1 MPGAQG
7 RASREPGLQG
17 EGPGR
22 ERERGGHLRG
32 WQPLEIAWPK
42 AGAPRPRPPDQCRQ
56 HLRPQEFRGHG
67 ATCESPSC
75 AAGPGTPTPKPSVL
89 CFQLLLCPPEA
100 GAPPPPVPY
109 SRQPP
114 AVQVSFLEGQEGKH
128 PAGSIPPLSRRQTA
142 SSSSGPALGWT
153 ARNKPRRRRLFSHG
167 GWAAAS
173 HLLPGGRCLVGC
185 WRWAKLSVPEAF
197 RKVSPVSGGRD
208 SRKPTHSRLCQTQP
222 QAAAPPDK
230 ETRSWEDG
238 EQNWRLLAPAKP
250 GLLEQSPA

>member
-142 SSSSGPALGWT
+142 LPA
-153 ARNKPRRRRLFSHG
+153 ARGQPWGGQRGISRGEGGYSATEAGRLRPTFSQAG
-167 GWAAAS
+167 GA
-173 HLLPGGRCLVGC
+173 
-185 WRWAKLSVPEAF
+185 
-197 RKVSPVSGGRD
+197 
-208 SRKPTHSRLCQTQP
+208 
-222 QAAAPPDK
+222 
-230 ETRSWEDG
+230 
-238 EQNWRLLAPAKP
+238 
-250 GLLEQSPA
+250 